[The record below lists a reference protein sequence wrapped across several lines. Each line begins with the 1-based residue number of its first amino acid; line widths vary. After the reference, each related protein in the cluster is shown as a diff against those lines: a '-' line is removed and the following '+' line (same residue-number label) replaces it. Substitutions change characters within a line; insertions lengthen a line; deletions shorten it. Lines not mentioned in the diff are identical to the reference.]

1 MDPQRRPLWSP
12 FFNAECAVAAHSRPT
27 LYIAVSD
34 SDNLEI
40 AKVALARIREA
51 FPAIEVVTDASAPV
65 ELSVNLPVQAG
76 LKHHINLNLQNVD
89 ELHFSVGAFWLEWFP
104 CTDSA
109 KVDAFVN
116 AVVGFISGRLRVL
129 EHYRGVRCIKAE
141 LQEPI
146 QDGWHNIGVW
156 STLHFPFPWQTVQRV
171 ISNA

>member
-1 MDPQRRPLWSP
+1 
-12 FFNAECAVAAHSRPT
+12 
-27 LYIAVSD
+27 VSD
-34 SDNLEI
+34 VDTLEI
-40 AKVALARIREA
+40 AKVAIARIREA
-51 FPAIEVVTDASAPV
+51 FPALEVVTDASAPV

-76 LKHHINLNLQNVD
+76 LKHGINLNLQNVD

-129 EHYRGVRCIKAE
+129 EHYRGAQCIKAE

-146 QDGWHNIGVW
+146 QDGWHTIGVW
-156 STLHFPFPWQTVQRV
+156 SLLHFPFPWHTVQRV
-171 ISNA
+171 VSNA